1 MLNLNKLNKSLDY
14 FHGRSNK
21 FSEIE
26 LSEVFY
32 SDPFSDTALTLNFNK
47 TKEANSVK
55 FIYKSNGHTLESDPV
70 ELTEFTEYDFRNS
83 LFDLYTTAF
92 ELNFAGKTIS
102 VNTIFYLFD
111 TVHRHL
117 DGQADEETDSIDAL
131 LKFYDTFGDL
141 NDK

>member
-1 MLNLNKLNKSLDY
+1 MVGVTNSQKSSYQKY
-14 FHGRSNK
+14 FTL
-21 FSEIE
+21 I
-26 LSEVFY
+26 L
-32 SDPFSDTALTLNFNK
+32 FSDTVLTINLNK

-55 FIYKSNGHTLESDPV
+55 LIYKSNGNILESDSV

-83 LFDLYTTAF
+83 LFDLYTTAY
-92 ELNFAGKTIS
+92 ELNFAGKPIS

-131 LKFYDTFGDL
+131 LKFYNTFGDS